1 MKSIPPS
8 PDVTKV
14 VESSHTA
21 RRRSRDCVGG
31 YCRSSDQVSLLYK
44 EILESSNKT
53 RQRESKHARCMI
65 SPGR

>member
-1 MKSIPPS
+1 MKSIPPN
-8 PDVTKV
+8 PDVMKV
-14 VESSHTA
+14 VESSQIA
-21 RRRSRDCVGG
+21 RRRSRDWVGG
-31 YCRSSDQVSLLYK
+31 YCRRRDQVSLLYK